1 MNVNYD
7 LVKACL
13 FALDHNLC
21 LRATDSILIVTDG
34 EKQQIGDA
42 FYRAALTVTD
52 RVEIEIIP
60 VLEHSGQE
68 PPLPIAEKM
77 RRADV
82 VALPLSK
89 SLLRKHRNTGTVLSF

>member
-42 FYRAALTVTD
+42 F
-52 RVEIEIIP
+52 
-60 VLEHSGQE
+60 
-68 PPLPIAEKM
+68 
-77 RRADV
+77 
-82 VALPLSK
+82 
-89 SLLRKHRNTGTVLSF
+89 